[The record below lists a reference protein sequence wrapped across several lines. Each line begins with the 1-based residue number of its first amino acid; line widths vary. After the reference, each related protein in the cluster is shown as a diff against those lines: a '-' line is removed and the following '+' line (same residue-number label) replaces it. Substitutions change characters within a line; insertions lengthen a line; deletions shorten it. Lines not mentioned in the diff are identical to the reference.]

1 MGARHGLV
9 GLALAAVLGVSAA
22 ASVENGE
29 RRGSAPPGTSQD
41 GSRPDEGAIKGGSIE
56 GTKGADK
63 VRERSRSDE
72 RCRDLE
78 GTLREQCV
86 ADARN
91 SKGSEPGG
99 KRSSP

>member
-9 GLALAAVLGVSAA
+9 GIALAAVLGVSAA
-22 ASVENGE
+22 AGVENGE
-29 RRGSAPPGTSQD
+29 RHGSSPAGTSQD

-63 VRERSRSDE
+63 VRERRSDE

>member
-1 MGARHGLV
+1 MARHMVV
-9 GLALAAVLGVSAA
+9 GLALAAVLGISAA
-22 ASVENGE
+22 MGAENGE

-41 GSRPDEGAIKGGSIE
+41 GSRPDEGAIKGGSID

-63 VRERSRSDE
+63 ALERSREVE

-86 ADARN
+86 ADARKRER
-91 SKGSEPGG
+91 SDPGRE
-99 KRSSP
+99 RSDP